1 MNKFVIDADHPQGA
15 YIEMTAE
22 EIAELETPAP
32 EQTTLEKAKAAISSA
47 TTILGLRAAM
57 LLLLN
62 EGGYET

>member
-1 MNKFVIDADHPQGA
+1 MIEKLIRECKNGE
-15 YIEMTAE
+15 YIETLVTIPDMPE
-22 EIAELETPAP
+22 ESPTP